1 MAQTIIAKPQ
11 AFTPAYNPIK
21 YIVDSTNKN
30 KTGFRYI
37 FQVYNGATLKGTFK
51 VVPTFSTGYGEI
63 DLSKFLSSYVSWDFD
78 PTITQDLDAVNS
90 FYNYDV
96 KVGEEYLYELD
107 YTSSLTASGTN
118 TRINVTNIFQVGD
131 QINITQDDLGVAN
144 PLLEGLHTVIAV
156 SGSWIDVNVPFS
168 SITNATIN
176 GTINYADNRK
186 VVTYDITEIVS
197 KKVFNG
203 AISWID
209 FDNN

>member
-96 KVGEEYLYELD
+96 KVGEEYL
-107 YTSSLTASGTN
+107 
-118 TRINVTNIFQVGD
+118 
-131 QINITQDDLGVAN
+131 
-144 PLLEGLHTVIAV
+144 
-156 SGSWIDVNVPFS
+156 
-168 SITNATIN
+168 
-176 GTINYADNRK
+176 
-186 VVTYDITEIVS
+186 
-197 KKVFNG
+197 
-203 AISWID
+203 
-209 FDNN
+209 